1 MAFDLS
7 LHLLS
12 VYHWWDIPRHQIF
25 EIVQSIRTD
34 DFLKDYWNEVLI
46 SNAWVCI
53 ISLFGIVGTSQQ
65 LHISGC
71 AGFMVKELQLA
82 LLVLTVE
89 HLFNWPECAKFV

>member
-46 SNAWVCI
+46 TNAFDWSV
-53 ISLFGIVGTSQQ
+53 
-65 LHISGC
+65 
-71 AGFMVKELQLA
+71 
-82 LLVLTVE
+82 
-89 HLFNWPECAKFV
+89 N